1 MYFPNEPRR
10 RLTPIKLLLSF
21 KNLLA
26 STGRGETCPKRVG
39 NSSPRPVHPNLQR
52 LLWFVP
58 LLLLGL
64 EVLWVL
70 GVNFLLKTDGAV
82 FGWVNLKPEKFRMDW
97 VRAFSYW
104 PGDLRMTGVRIRGNN
119 LTTQWMVSMDRA
131 RTQVGLGAL
140 LDKRFLGQRLRA
152 EGVVFH
158 LRRLPYAEARL
169 KTEEVVAPIPWSD
182 FLSRPSDAEVREI
195 LAAQIRPPKNKIWA
209 VDLREAE
216 AGNVREIWIDEF
228 RYRGGG
234 SAQGSLLLRPRQKL
248 NLEAFR
254 TVVGPGIVTLGI
266 DQVLRVRSGRLS
278 LGFPEVNTALYRG
291 GAVLQKLEAQ
301 ILIDG
306 NVPDIRF
313 AKFYRDRFAEFE
325 ISGTPGD
332 LSVDCSASQG
342 VLHGNV
348 TLRGDAVH
356 GTYRNAAWRGDLRI
370 DGIIKRWVLGQGEI
384 DISGTHGSMI
394 NVAIDKAGESRRLA
408 QNWSG
413 DATFQQGTLR
423 LGESNKLE
431 ASVVGKIQ
439 DSRPLLELFPAHKE
453 LPWLLKSILS
463 ERNLDASASIR
474 AGRDLVEVR
483 ALEVNGE
490 KLRLQ
495 ARLRM
500 EQGFRPH
507 GILYVKR
514 GVISIGLETGGDRS
528 VKLVKAKEWFEH
540 HPLLRP
546 PDGGD

>member
-1 MYFPNEPRR
+1 M
-10 RLTPIKLLLSF
+10 
-21 KNLLA
+21 
-26 STGRGETCPKRVG
+26 G
-39 NSSPRPVHPNLQR
+39 NPRPRSVHLNLKR

-58 LLLLGL
+58 LLLLVL
-64 EVLWVL
+64 EAFWLCGINL
-70 GVNFLLKTDGAV
+70 LLKPGGAV

-119 LTTQWMVSMDRA
+119 LTTQWMISMDRA

-140 LDKRFLGQRLRA
+140 LDKRFLGHRLRA
-152 EGVVFH
+152 EGAVFH
-158 LRRLPYAEARL
+158 LRRLPYPEARL

-182 FLSRPSDAEVREI
+182 FLSRPSGAEVREI

-209 VDLREAE
+209 VDLRAAQ
-216 AGNVREIWIDEF
+216 AGNIREIWIDEF
-228 RYRGGG
+228 RYRGDG
-234 SAQGSLLLRPRQKL
+234 SAQGSLLLLPRQKL
-248 NLEAFR
+248 NLEGFR
-254 TVVGPGIVTLGI
+254 TVIGQGIVTLGF
-266 DQVLRVRSGRLS
+266 DQVLVVRSGRLS
-278 LGFPEVNTALYRG
+278 LAFPEVNTALSRG

-301 ILIDG
+301 ISINGD
-306 NVPDIRF
+306 VPDIRF
-313 AKFYRDRFAEFE
+313 AKFYLGRFTEFE
-325 ISGTPGD
+325 LSGTPGE

-348 TLRGDAVH
+348 TLRGDDVH
-356 GTYRNAAWRGDLRI
+356 GNYRNAALRGDLRI

-394 NVAIDKAGESRRLA
+394 NVVIDKAGESRRLA

-423 LGESNKLE
+423 LGESKKLE
-431 ASVVGKIQ
+431 ALVVGKIQ
-439 DSRPLLELFPAHKE
+439 DSRPLLELFPAHKK

-463 ERNLDASASIR
+463 ERDLDASASIR
-474 AGRDLVEVR
+474 AGADMVEVK
-483 ALEVNGE
+483 ALEVSGE

-500 EQGFRPH
+500 EHGFRPE

-514 GVISIGLETGGDRS
+514 GVISIGLEMGGDRS
-528 VKLVKAKEWFEH
+528 VKLIKAKEWFEH

-546 PDGGD
+546 PDGG